1 MGDYQIL
8 NRFTAENIQKATVGL
23 LHYLGIA
30 TDLVTEKQVA
40 ITDLVEQPTKAVL
53 EICRKIHES
62 YLVCSI
68 SDRTFSDEEQD
79 ETLDEVKENIGK
91 YDQMLVFAVDL
102 HEDTKLC
109 RTEMATLTRALNRAS
124 KAAPVVVVFRYYDDG
139 EVRFAL
145 SLCERTAY
153 LQAGHTGEKVGR
165 VNILRGI
172 NPQKT
177 HAGHI
182 RILEDMRLEKKDKSF
197 EGVYQ
202 KWLGVFDND
211 VLTNKFYEEL
221 QNWYFW
227 ALKPECRV
235 SFPND
240 VASDSDDDKYNPQ
253 NIIRLITRL
262 IFVWFLRQKGLVP
275 KELFKPDSLDRLL
288 KDFKPEDLNSS
299 TYYRAVLQNLFFAT
313 LNKKIEEREFMSDE
327 FIMNRNKGKHDVKT
341 FMRHASDL
349 QVSKE
354 EFIELLHPV
363 PFMNN
368 SLFECLDNK
377 EQNGHVYNWDGFS
390 DSKKPQ
396 KQAFVPNYLF
406 FAEDVYIDLSEEYG
420 KAAASSIKVSGI
432 INILSKYTFTVEENT
447 PLDVDVAL
455 DPELLGKVFENLL
468 AAYNPET
475 KETVRKSTGSYY
487 TPRPIV
493 QYMVDES
500 LIAYLKKQVD
510 GVSEDTLRSLLS
522 YTDDDVANPLDRKQ
536 TRRLVDAIFR
546 CKVLDPACGSGAFP
560 MGMLQQ
566 MAHLLS
572 RVDSDNSI
580 WEEVVIDNA
589 IRYEN
594 TIDTMSDEEK
604 AERQAEREKVFA
616 LSVDYPDYARKLYLI
631 ENCIYGV
638 DLQSIAVQI
647 SRLRFFISLV
657 CEQQPT
663 DDATDNYGI
672 HPLPNLEMKFVCA
685 NTLVKLENI
694 SETRE
699 LFANNGIIKLIQDL
713 KGVRHELF
721 VVTNSH
727 VKKRLLSEDKTIRN
741 QIMLSTGDCYTRDT
755 EEKIARHEAGLEE
768 CEKEMR
774 IAERMSDEVITQ
786 AVTQDLF
793 GEKEEVISSSLKQK
807 KIKDINQRISYA
819 KREIKRLK
827 DSLNSGRDKAMRL
840 AKQLTDWNPYDQ
852 NLSSPF
858 FDADWMFGVTDGFDV
873 VIGNP
878 PYIQLQS
885 NGGELAA
892 LYEGANYKSFA
903 RTGDIYCL
911 FYEHGWEM
919 LSEGGLLCFITSNK
933 WMRAGYGEKL
943 RAFLSE
949 STNPELLI
957 DFSGLKIFESA
968 TVDVNILLF
977 SRQQNKGQ
985 TICAVTAKQSRCCI
999 ENLSLFVQQQHSTCE
1014 FNTSDSWVILSPIEQ
1029 SIKRKIEA
1037 VGTPLKDWDIQIY
1050 RGVLTGYNEAFII
1063 STEKR
1068 NEILSNCLTA
1078 DERSRTEELIRPILR
1093 GRDIKRYGYD
1103 WAGLWLIATFPS
1115 RHYNIDEYP
1124 AVKDYLLSFGIE
1136 RLEQTGK
1143 THTINGEKIKSR
1155 KKTNNKW
1162 FETQDSIS
1170 YWDDFNKPKVIY
1182 PNMTKYM
1189 PFVYD
1194 ERGYVTNQKCFI
1206 ITGCGIAFLAAFLN
1220 SSLFKYCFRDSFPE
1234 LQGGTR
1240 EMSKIFFD
1248 KIPVIKVDDTT
1259 ESRFCSLIKDIQEDY
1274 SKEKAISLDQRLF
1287 DLYNLTDEER
1297 STIGF
1302 VEIQ

>member
-30 TDLVTEKQVA
+30 TDIITEEQVA
-40 ITDLVEQPTKAVL
+40 ITDLVEQPTKAVQ
-53 EICRKIHES
+53 EICRKIRES

-102 HEDTKLC
+102 QEDTKLC

-177 HAGHI
+177 HTGHI

-211 VLTNKFYEEL
+211 VLTNQFYEEL

-275 KELFKPDSLDRLL
+275 KELFKRDSLARLL
-288 KDFKPEDLNSS
+288 KNFKPEDLNSS

-354 EFIELLHPV
+354 EFVELLHPV

-420 KAAASSIKVSGI
+420 RATASSVKVSGI

-522 YTDDDVANPLDRKQ
+522 YTDDDAANPLDREQ

-580 WEEVVIDNA
+580 WEEVIIDNA

-663 DDATDNYGI
+663 DDAADNYGI

-699 LFANNGIIKLIQDL
+699 LFANDDIIKLIQEL

-727 VKKRLLSEDKTIRN
+727 VKKRLLTKDKTIRD
-741 QIMLSTGDCYTRDT
+741 QIMLSTGDCYTRGT
-755 EEKIARHEAGLEE
+755 EEKIARHRAGLAKCAEE
-768 CEKEMR
+768 MK

-793 GEKEEVISSSLKQK
+793 GEKEEVVSFSPKQN
-807 KIKDINQRISYA
+807 KIKAINQRISYIN
-819 KREIKRLK
+819 REIKRLQ

-858 FDADWMFGVTDGFDV
+858 FDADWMFGVTDGFDM

-919 LSEGGLLCFITSNK
+919 LSEGGSLCFITSNK

-977 SRQQNKGQ
+977 SRQQNMGQ
-985 TICAVTAKQSRCCI
+985 TICAVTAKQPRSCI
-999 ENLSLFVQQQHSTCE
+999 ENLSVFVQQHHSVCSFTS
-1014 FNTSDSWVILSPIEQ
+1014 SDSWVILSEIEQ

-1037 VGTPLKDWDIQIY
+1037 VGTPLKEWDINIY

-1068 NEILSNCLTA
+1068 NEILENCQTE
-1078 DERSRTEELIRPILR
+1078 DERKRTEELIRPILR

-1103 WAGLWLIATFPS
+1103 WAGLYLIATFPS
-1115 RHYNIDEYP
+1115 RHYDIEKYP
-1124 AVKDYLLSFGIE
+1124 AVKNYLLSFGIE

-1143 THTINGEKIKSR
+1143 IHIVNGEKIKAR

-1170 YWDDFNKPKVIY
+1170 YWDDFNKPKLFYADISQQLCFAY
-1182 PNMTKYM
+1182 CEKTMFCNNTTY
-1189 PFVYD
+1189 FISCRD
-1194 ERGYVTNQKCFI
+1194 EVTLRYLQMY
-1206 ITGCGIAFLAAFLN
+1206 LN
-1220 SSLFKYCFRDSFPE
+1220 SSIIDWYYRTLSVQLGTAAVRMFSIYVLRIPIPSDKNNNIYDAYHLSKNEIEFIES
-1234 LQGGTR
+1234 LQ
-1240 EMSKIFFD
+1240 
-1248 KIPVIKVDDTT
+1248 
-1259 ESRFCSLIKDIQEDY
+1259 IQ
-1274 SKEKAISLDQRLF
+1274 
-1287 DLYNLTDEER
+1287 
-1297 STIGF
+1297 
-1302 VEIQ
+1302 

>member
-30 TDLVTEKQVA
+30 TDIITEEQVA
-40 ITDLVEQPTKAVL
+40 ITDLVEQPTKAVQ
-53 EICRKIHES
+53 EICRKIRES

-177 HAGHI
+177 HTGHI

-211 VLTNKFYEEL
+211 VLTNQFYEEL

-275 KELFKPDSLDRLL
+275 KELFKRDSLARLL
-288 KDFKPEDLNSS
+288 KNFKPEDLNSS

-327 FIMNRNKGKHDVKT
+327 FVMNRNKGKHDVKT

-390 DSKKPQ
+390 DSNKPQ

-420 KAAASSIKVSGI
+420 RATASSVKVSGI

-522 YTDDDVANPLDRKQ
+522 YTDDDAANPLDREQ

-580 WEEVVIDNA
+580 WEEVIIDNA

-663 DDATDNYGI
+663 DDAADNYGI

-699 LFANNGIIKLIQDL
+699 LFANDDIIKLIQEL

-727 VKKRLLSEDKTIRN
+727 VKKRLLTKDKTIRD
-741 QIMLSTGDCYTRDT
+741 QIMLSTGDCYTRGT
-755 EEKIARHEAGLEE
+755 EEKIARHRAGLAKCAEE
-768 CEKEMR
+768 MK

-793 GEKEEVISSSLKQK
+793 GEKEEVVSFSPKQN
-807 KIKDINQRISYA
+807 KIKAINQRISYIN
-819 KREIKRLK
+819 REIKRLQ

-878 PYIQLQS
+878 PYVIVGATDPLLAKYKATFNVANQGKVNLFRLFFEQALNLLAIGGVLSFITPNTYLADKSKKLRDLLLKTNIIEIIEYTEKDRVFKNVGQAVATIVLSKDKIREDVKIKTDKHGYQVVKQSDFKNATEEHYFLPVNSVIRKIALQK
-885 NGGELAA
+885 GRLTDKF
-892 LYEGANYKSFA
+892 LIHK
-903 RTGDIYCL
+903 GDINVA
-911 FYEHGWEM
+911 
-919 LSEGGLLCFITSNK
+919 TK
-933 WMRAGYGEKL
+933 AG
-943 RAFLSE
+943 F
-949 STNPELLI
+949 
-957 DFSGLKIFESA
+957 
-968 TVDVNILLF
+968 
-977 SRQQNKGQ
+977 
-985 TICAVTAKQSRCCI
+985 
-999 ENLSLFVQQQHSTCE
+999 
-1014 FNTSDSWVILSPIEQ
+1014 
-1029 SIKRKIEA
+1029 
-1037 VGTPLKDWDIQIY
+1037 
-1050 RGVLTGYNEAFII
+1050 
-1063 STEKR
+1063 
-1068 NEILSNCLTA
+1068 
-1078 DERSRTEELIRPILR
+1078 
-1093 GRDIKRYGYD
+1093 
-1103 WAGLWLIATFPS
+1103 
-1115 RHYNIDEYP
+1115 
-1124 AVKDYLLSFGIE
+1124 
-1136 RLEQTGK
+1136 
-1143 THTINGEKIKSR
+1143 
-1155 KKTNNKW
+1155 
-1162 FETQDSIS
+1162 
-1170 YWDDFNKPKVIY
+1170 
-1182 PNMTKYM
+1182 
-1189 PFVYD
+1189 
-1194 ERGYVTNQKCFI
+1194 
-1206 ITGCGIAFLAAFLN
+1206 
-1220 SSLFKYCFRDSFPE
+1220 
-1234 LQGGTR
+1234 
-1240 EMSKIFFD
+1240 
-1248 KIPVIKVDDTT
+1248 
-1259 ESRFCSLIKDIQEDY
+1259 Y
-1274 SKEKAISLDQRLF
+1274 SKEKVPNSMLMWRGNHVGKWINTSMPNEWCRTEAETNRKHYLKDRIMLQDVSNQSQKFRTKAFVSKAGYMCGDTIQYLVPIDNISVELFAYLGLINSKTFNYYFNYYSFTNHITTTELERIPIPSLTKEIEALLVSKVKSILEKITHFEDIHADERAI
-1287 DLYNLTDEER
+1287 DLLVYKLYGLTYDEVKIVDPE
-1297 STIGF
+1297 TDIT
-1302 VEIQ
+1302 EEEYDA

>member
-1 MGDYQIL
+1 MSDYQIL
-8 NRFTAENIQKATVGL
+8 NRFIADNIQKATVGL

-30 TDLVTEKQVA
+30 TDLITEEQVA
-40 ITDLVEQPTKAVL
+40 ITDLVEQPTKAVQ
-53 EICRKIHES
+53 EICRKIRES

-109 RTEMATLTRALNRAS
+109 RTEMATLNRALNRAS
-124 KAAPVVVVFRYYDDG
+124 KAAPVVVVFRYYDNG

-211 VLTNKFYEEL
+211 VLTNQFYKEL

-240 VASDSDDDKYNPQ
+240 VASDIDDDKYNPQ

-275 KELFKPDSLDRLL
+275 KDLFKRDSLARLL
-288 KDFKPEDLNSS
+288 KNFKPEDLNSS

-420 KAAASSIKVSGI
+420 KPAASSVKVSGI

-522 YTDDDVANPLDRKQ
+522 YSDDDAVNPLDREQ

-560 MGMLQQ
+560 MGILQQ

-572 RVDSDNSI
+572 RVDSDNRI

-663 DDATDNYGI
+663 DDASDNYGI

-699 LFANNGIIKLIQDL
+699 LFANDEIIKLIQEL

-727 VKKRLLSEDKTIRN
+727 VKKRLLSKDKTIRD

-755 EEKIARHEAGLEE
+755 EEKIARHKAGLAE
-768 CEKEMR
+768 CAKEMR

-793 GEKEEVISSSLKQK
+793 GDKEEVISYSPKQN
-807 KIKDINQRISYA
+807 KIKAINQRISYI
-819 KREIKRLK
+819 KREIKRLQ

-878 PYIQLQS
+878 PYISAPTQVADPTLLKQREYLANCNDYETLYQKWDLYIPFMEYGVKSLNNGGCFSMIVPYPVTNQLYAKVFRHWLMTNYDIIEIVDLNGTKVFENATVSNVVLFARGISSTHQTYISHIDDKGTIHRSFLQPHDKMLQDEKTQVWNLTQEQRIGKRHPEMLTLGDYCYVSKGMVLNADEKTAKGAFKKDELISETKDDVHCRPYVEAKDIERYAIKRVRYLEYNTDRVPDKLSRPTFRELYDRPKLICNRLGGLKLMIDAETYYLQS
-885 NGGELAA
+885 DSSFICMKWADLASV
-892 LYEGANYKSFA
+892 NNKS
-903 RTGDIYCL
+903 
-911 FYEHGWEM
+911 
-919 LSEGGLLCFITSNK
+919 ITSSVK
-933 WMRAGYGEKL
+933 KFCTKPRKEMEVLSQDMDL
-943 RAFLSE
+943 RFL
-949 STNPELLI
+949 L
-957 DFSGLKIFESA
+957 
-968 TVDVNILLF
+968 
-977 SRQQNKGQ
+977 
-985 TICAVTAKQSRCCI
+985 
-999 ENLSLFVQQQHSTCE
+999 
-1014 FNTSDSWVILSPIEQ
+1014 
-1029 SIKRKIEA
+1029 
-1037 VGTPLKDWDIQIY
+1037 
-1050 RGVLTGYNEAFII
+1050 GVLNSTYASVLLNDLRGGDYHIYPEHIRSIAIPPAASSEQATII
-1063 STEKR
+1063 DLVDR
-1068 NEILSNCLTA
+1068 ILAVKQADPQADTSA
-1078 DERSRTEELIRPILR
+1078 DERVIDMLVYKLYGLTYDEVKIVDPETDITEEE
-1093 GRDIKRYGYD
+1093 YD
-1103 WAGLWLIATFPS
+1103 A
-1115 RHYNIDEYP
+1115 
-1124 AVKDYLLSFGIE
+1124 
-1136 RLEQTGK
+1136 
-1143 THTINGEKIKSR
+1143 
-1155 KKTNNKW
+1155 
-1162 FETQDSIS
+1162 
-1170 YWDDFNKPKVIY
+1170 
-1182 PNMTKYM
+1182 
-1189 PFVYD
+1189 
-1194 ERGYVTNQKCFI
+1194 
-1206 ITGCGIAFLAAFLN
+1206 
-1220 SSLFKYCFRDSFPE
+1220 
-1234 LQGGTR
+1234 
-1240 EMSKIFFD
+1240 
-1248 KIPVIKVDDTT
+1248 
-1259 ESRFCSLIKDIQEDY
+1259 
-1274 SKEKAISLDQRLF
+1274 
-1287 DLYNLTDEER
+1287 
-1297 STIGF
+1297 
-1302 VEIQ
+1302 

>member
-30 TDLVTEKQVA
+30 TDIITEEQVA
-40 ITDLVEQPTKAVL
+40 ITDLVEQPTKAVQ
-53 EICRKIHES
+53 EICRKIRES

-102 HEDTKLC
+102 QEDTKLC

-177 HAGHI
+177 HTGHI

-211 VLTNKFYEEL
+211 VLTNQFYEEL

-275 KELFKPDSLDRLL
+275 KELFKRDSLARLL
-288 KDFKPEDLNSS
+288 KNFKPEDLNSS

-354 EFIELLHPV
+354 EFVELLHPV

-420 KAAASSIKVSGI
+420 RATASSVKVSGI

-522 YTDDDVANPLDRKQ
+522 YTDDDAANPLDREQ

-580 WEEVVIDNA
+580 WEEVIIDNA

-663 DDATDNYGI
+663 DDAADNYGI

-699 LFANNGIIKLIQDL
+699 LFANDDIIKLIQEL

-727 VKKRLLSEDKTIRN
+727 VKKRLLTKDKTIRD
-741 QIMLSTGDCYTRDT
+741 QIMLSTGDCYTRGT
-755 EEKIARHEAGLEE
+755 EEKIARHRAGLEKCAE
-768 CEKEMR
+768 EMK

-793 GEKEEVISSSLKQK
+793 GEKEEVVSFSPKQN
-807 KIKDINQRISYA
+807 KIKAINQRISYIN
-819 KREIKRLK
+819 REIKRLQ

-858 FDADWMFGVTDGFDV
+858 FDADWMFGVTDGFDM

-919 LSEGGLLCFITSNK
+919 LSEGGSLCFITSNK

-977 SRQQNKGQ
+977 SRQQNMGQ
-985 TICAVTAKQSRCCI
+985 TICAVTVKQPRSCI
-999 ENLSLFVQQQHSTCE
+999 ENLSVFVQQHHSVCSFTS
-1014 FNTSDSWVILSPIEQ
+1014 SDSWVILSEIEQ

-1037 VGTPLKDWDIQIY
+1037 VGTPLKDWDIQINY
-1050 RGVLTGYNEAFII
+1050 GIKTGYNDAFII
-1063 STEKR
+1063 TTEKR
-1068 NEILSNCLTA
+1068 DEILSNCADDEERKRTA
-1078 DERSRTEELIRPILR
+1078 ELIRPILR

-1103 WAGLWLIATFPS
+1103 WAGLYLIATFPS
-1115 RHYNIDEYP
+1115 RHYDIEKYP
-1124 AVKDYLLSFGIE
+1124 AVKNYLLSFGIE

-1143 THTINGEKIKSR
+1143 IHIVNGEKIKAR

-1170 YWDDFNKPKVIY
+1170 YWDDFNKPKLFYADISQQLCFAY
-1182 PNMTKYM
+1182 CEKTMFCNNTTY
-1189 PFVYD
+1189 FISCRD
-1194 ERGYVTNQKCFI
+1194 EVTLRYLQMY
-1206 ITGCGIAFLAAFLN
+1206 LN
-1220 SSLFKYCFRDSFPE
+1220 SSIIDWYYRTLSVQLGTAAVRMFSIYVLRIPIPSDKNNNIYDAYHLSKNEIEFIES
-1234 LQGGTR
+1234 LQ
-1240 EMSKIFFD
+1240 
-1248 KIPVIKVDDTT
+1248 
-1259 ESRFCSLIKDIQEDY
+1259 IQ
-1274 SKEKAISLDQRLF
+1274 
-1287 DLYNLTDEER
+1287 
-1297 STIGF
+1297 
-1302 VEIQ
+1302 

>member
-8 NRFTAENIQKATVGL
+8 NRFTAENIQKATVDL

-30 TDLVTEKQVA
+30 TDLITEEQVA

-102 HEDTKLC
+102 HGDTKLC

-153 LQAGHTGEKVGR
+153 LQAGHSGEKVGR

-240 VASDSDDDKYNPQ
+240 ITSDSDDDKYNPQ

-275 KELFKPDSLDRLL
+275 EKLFNRDSLARLL
-288 KDFKPEDLNSS
+288 KNFKPEDLNSS

-349 QVSKE
+349 QVSKK
-354 EFIELLHPV
+354 EFIELLRPV

-420 KAAASSIKVSGI
+420 KPAASSVKVSGI

-447 PLDVDVAL
+447 PLNVDVAL

-522 YTDDDVANPLDRKQ
+522 YTDDDATNPLGCEQ

-604 AERQAEREKVFA
+604 AERRAEREKVFA

-663 DDATDNYGI
+663 DDDTDNYGI

-694 SETRE
+694 SETHE
-699 LFANNGIIKLIQDL
+699 LFANDKIIKRIQEL

-721 VVTNSH
+721 VITNSH
-727 VKKRLLSEDKTIRN
+727 MKKSLLAKDKTIRD

-755 EEKIARHEAGLEE
+755 EEKIARHKAGLAE
-768 CEKEMR
+768 CAKEMK
-774 IAERMSDEVITQ
+774 IAERMSDKVITQ

-793 GEKEEVISSSLKQK
+793 GEKEEVIS
-807 KIKDINQRISYA
+807 
-819 KREIKRLK
+819 
-827 DSLNSGRDKAMRL
+827 
-840 AKQLTDWNPYDQ
+840 
-852 NLSSPF
+852 
-858 FDADWMFGVTDGFDV
+858 
-873 VIGNP
+873 
-878 PYIQLQS
+878 
-885 NGGELAA
+885 
-892 LYEGANYKSFA
+892 
-903 RTGDIYCL
+903 
-911 FYEHGWEM
+911 
-919 LSEGGLLCFITSNK
+919 
-933 WMRAGYGEKL
+933 
-943 RAFLSE
+943 
-949 STNPELLI
+949 
-957 DFSGLKIFESA
+957 FSQA
-968 TVDVNILLF
+968 
-977 SRQQNKGQ
+977 
-985 TICAVTAKQSRCCI
+985 
-999 ENLSLFVQQQHSTCE
+999 
-1014 FNTSDSWVILSPIEQ
+1014 EQ
-1029 SIKRKIEA
+1029 
-1037 VGTPLKDWDIQIY
+1037 D
-1050 RGVLTGYNEAFII
+1050 
-1063 STEKR
+1063 
-1068 NEILSNCLTA
+1068 
-1078 DERSRTEELIRPILR
+1078 
-1093 GRDIKRYGYD
+1093 
-1103 WAGLWLIATFPS
+1103 
-1115 RHYNIDEYP
+1115 
-1124 AVKDYLLSFGIE
+1124 
-1136 RLEQTGK
+1136 
-1143 THTINGEKIKSR
+1143 
-1155 KKTNNKW
+1155 
-1162 FETQDSIS
+1162 
-1170 YWDDFNKPKVIY
+1170 
-1182 PNMTKYM
+1182 
-1189 PFVYD
+1189 
-1194 ERGYVTNQKCFI
+1194 
-1206 ITGCGIAFLAAFLN
+1206 
-1220 SSLFKYCFRDSFPE
+1220 
-1234 LQGGTR
+1234 
-1240 EMSKIFFD
+1240 
-1248 KIPVIKVDDTT
+1248 
-1259 ESRFCSLIKDIQEDY
+1259 
-1274 SKEKAISLDQRLF
+1274 
-1287 DLYNLTDEER
+1287 
-1297 STIGF
+1297 
-1302 VEIQ
+1302 

>member
-30 TDLVTEKQVA
+30 TDLITEEQVA

-79 ETLDEVKENIGK
+79 ETLDEVKENIDK

-227 ALKPECRV
+227 ALKPECRI

-275 KELFKPDSLDRLL
+275 KELFKRDSLARLL
-288 KDFKPEDLNSS
+288 KNFKPEDLNSS
-299 TYYRAVLQNLFFAT
+299 TYYRTVLQNLFFAT
-313 LNKKIEEREFMSDE
+313 LNKKIEEREFMYNE

-420 KAAASSIKVSGI
+420 KPAASSVKVSGI

-522 YTDDDVANPLDRKQ
+522 YTDDDAANPLDRKQ

-699 LFANNGIIKLIQDL
+699 LFANDDIIKLIQKL

-727 VKKRLLSEDKTIRN
+727 VKKRLLSKDKTIRDK
-741 QIMLSTGDCYTRDT
+741 IMLSTGDCYTRDT
-755 EEKIARHEAGLEE
+755 EEKIARHEAGLAECAEE
-768 CEKEMR
+768 IK

-793 GEKEEVISSSLKQK
+793 GEKEEVISYSPKQD
-807 KIKDINQRISYA
+807 KIKDINQRISYI
-819 KREIKRLK
+819 KREIKRLR

-878 PYIQLQS
+878 PYISSKGLS
-885 NGGELAA
+885 NTAKA
-892 LYEGANYKSFA
+892 LYADKFKTAVKQFDLYSLFIEFA
-903 RTGDIYCL
+903 FCAAKNN
-911 FYEHGWEM
+911 
-919 LSEGGLLCFITSNK
+919 GLTSYIVPDSLIGRSNFALTRRLLLRESIILK
-933 WMRAGYGEKL
+933 WVHL
-943 RAFLSE
+943 
-949 STNPELLI
+949 NNV
-957 DFSGLKIFESA
+957 FESA
-968 TVDVNILLF
+968 TV
-977 SRQQNKGQ
+977 S
-985 TICAVTAKQSRCCI
+985 S
-999 ENLSLFVQQQHSTCE
+999 
-1014 FNTSDSWVILSPIEQ
+1014 
-1029 SIKRKIEA
+1029 
-1037 VGTPLKDWDIQIY
+1037 
-1050 RGVLTGYNEAFII
+1050 
-1063 STEKR
+1063 
-1068 NEILSNCLTA
+1068 
-1078 DERSRTEELIRPILR
+1078 
-1093 GRDIKRYGYD
+1093 
-1103 WAGLWLIATFPS
+1103 
-1115 RHYNIDEYP
+1115 
-1124 AVKDYLLSFGIE
+1124 
-1136 RLEQTGK
+1136 
-1143 THTINGEKIKSR
+1143 
-1155 KKTNNKW
+1155 
-1162 FETQDSIS
+1162 
-1170 YWDDFNKPKVIY
+1170 VIY
-1182 PNMTKYM
+1182 VANK
-1189 PFVYD
+1189 
-1194 ERGYVTNQKCFI
+1194 Q
-1206 ITGCGIAFLAAFLN
+1206 
-1220 SSLFKYCFRDSFPE
+1220 
-1234 LQGGTR
+1234 
-1240 EMSKIFFD
+1240 
-1248 KIPVIKVDDTT
+1248 
-1259 ESRFCSLIKDIQEDY
+1259 IQEDY
-1274 SKEKAISLDQRLF
+1274 NFIYEKAENVNYWTLGRTNKVLINSVVAIKNEDCKIIFESSTSLRLYQKILDNSKLNSVMDMWRGEELGRKAECLSDTYYAGYLPILKGGDVHRYEPTNRSFYIDPRDVYKNLEFYKAEKILIRQLGDSINATIDYDGCITLQSVYCLKINKYGKNLRLEFLLGLLNSRLF
-1287 DLYNLTDEER
+1287 DFIYKMISGDKQLFKRIILANIKNLPLPSTFSNQHPIIILVDRILAAKQTDPRVDTSADERAINLLVYKLYGLTYDEVKIVDPETDITEEEYNL
-1297 STIGF
+1297 
-1302 VEIQ
+1302 

>member
-30 TDLVTEKQVA
+30 TDIITEEQVA
-40 ITDLVEQPTKAVL
+40 ITDLAEQPTKAVQ
-53 EICRKIHES
+53 EICRKIRES

-177 HAGHI
+177 HTGHI

-211 VLTNKFYEEL
+211 VLTNQFYEEL

-275 KELFKPDSLDRLL
+275 KELFKRDSLARLL
-288 KDFKPEDLNSS
+288 KNFKPEDLNSS

-327 FIMNRNKGKHDVKT
+327 FVMNRNKGKHDVKT

-390 DSKKPQ
+390 DSNKPQ

-420 KAAASSIKVSGI
+420 KAAASSVKVSGI

-475 KETVRKSTGSYY
+475 KKSARKSTGSFY

-522 YTDDDVANPLDRKQ
+522 YTDDDAVNPLDREQ

-663 DDATDNYGI
+663 DDAADNYGI

-699 LFANNGIIKLIQDL
+699 LFANDKIIKLIQEL

-727 VKKRLLSEDKTIRN
+727 VKKRLLTKDKTIRD

-755 EEKIARHEAGLEE
+755 EEKIARHRAGLAKCAEE
-768 CEKEMR
+768 MK

-793 GEKEEVISSSLKQK
+793 GEKEEVISYSPKQN
-807 KIKDINQRISYA
+807 KIKAINQRISYI
-819 KREIKRLK
+819 KREIKRLQ

-878 PYIQLQS
+878 PYAQVPKGMVREEDYPYSEGKDTGKQNLYKLFVEAGYNLLKDSGIANLIVQSSLMGDVSAAYTRELLLLHSSLKKVVEFPKTIKSSDEDRAFASVLQGTCIAMFEKVANPDEIVYIS
-885 NGGELAA
+885 IHNSQQSLKAPIFGTISARNIYDFSPLHEIPIITEAAMPIYIKVKSDKEPLKMVLIDSAQGNINTIHLSKILASEPTNA
-892 LYEGANYKSFA
+892 FIAKGAHIHRYHLDK
-903 RTGDIYCL
+903 DL
-911 FYEHGWEM
+911 FYCQYND
-919 LSEGGLLCFITSNK
+919 LSEKIFKKNIGKNLVLTQNITGTTDTHRIHAAWLECRSTNIVLLDSVNISYLPSPEVAAYITGLLNS
-933 WMRAGYGEKL
+933 KL
-943 RAFLSE
+943 LDWIFRVT
-949 STNPELLI
+949 STNNH
-957 DFSGLKIFESA
+957 
-968 TVDVNILLF
+968 VNIYELNNLPLCKA
-977 SRQQNKGQ
+977 SEEQKKSIASLVRQ
-985 TICAVTAKQSRCCI
+985 IM
-999 ENLSLFVQQQHSTCE
+999 
-1014 FNTSDSWVILSPIEQ
+1014 D
-1029 SIKRKIEA
+1029 
-1037 VGTPLKDWDIQIY
+1037 LKETDNNADI
-1050 RGVLTGYNEAFII
+1050 
-1063 STEKR
+1063 S
-1068 NEILSNCLTA
+1068 A
-1078 DERSRTEELIRPILR
+1078 DERAIDLLVYKLYDLTYDEVKIVDPETDITEEE
-1093 GRDIKRYGYD
+1093 YD
-1103 WAGLWLIATFPS
+1103 A
-1115 RHYNIDEYP
+1115 
-1124 AVKDYLLSFGIE
+1124 
-1136 RLEQTGK
+1136 
-1143 THTINGEKIKSR
+1143 
-1155 KKTNNKW
+1155 
-1162 FETQDSIS
+1162 
-1170 YWDDFNKPKVIY
+1170 
-1182 PNMTKYM
+1182 
-1189 PFVYD
+1189 
-1194 ERGYVTNQKCFI
+1194 
-1206 ITGCGIAFLAAFLN
+1206 
-1220 SSLFKYCFRDSFPE
+1220 
-1234 LQGGTR
+1234 
-1240 EMSKIFFD
+1240 
-1248 KIPVIKVDDTT
+1248 
-1259 ESRFCSLIKDIQEDY
+1259 
-1274 SKEKAISLDQRLF
+1274 
-1287 DLYNLTDEER
+1287 
-1297 STIGF
+1297 
-1302 VEIQ
+1302 

>member
-1 MGDYQIL
+1 MSDYQIL
-8 NRFTAENIQKATVGL
+8 NRFIADNIQKATVGL

-30 TDLVTEKQVA
+30 TDLITEEQVA

-53 EICRKIHES
+53 EICRKIRES

-79 ETLDEVKENIGK
+79 ETLDEVKKNIGK

-211 VLTNKFYEEL
+211 VLTNQFYEEL

-240 VASDSDDDKYNPQ
+240 VASDTDDDKYNPQ

-275 KELFKPDSLDRLL
+275 KELFKRDSLARLL
-288 KDFKPEDLNSS
+288 KNFKPEDLNSS

-420 KAAASSIKVSGI
+420 KPAASSVKVSGI

-522 YTDDDVANPLDRKQ
+522 YSDDDAVNPLDREQ

-594 TIDTMSDEEK
+594 TIDTMSNEEK
-604 AERQAEREKVFA
+604 ADRQAEREKVFA

-699 LFANNGIIKLIQDL
+699 LFANDEIIKLIQEL

-727 VKKRLLSEDKTIRN
+727 VKKRLLSKDKTIRD

-755 EEKIARHEAGLEE
+755 EEKIARHKAGLAECAEE
-768 CEKEMR
+768 MK

-793 GEKEEVISSSLKQK
+793 GEKEEVISYSPKQN
-807 KIKDINQRISYA
+807 KIKAINQRISYM
-819 KREIKRLK
+819 KREIKRLQ

-919 LSEGGLLCFITSNK
+919 LTEGGSLCFITSNK

-985 TICAVTAKQSRCCI
+985 TICAVTAKQPRSCI
-999 ENLSLFVQQQHSTCE
+999 ENLSVFVQQQHSICE
-1014 FNTSDSWVILSPIEQ
+1014 FFGSDSWVILSPIEQ

-1037 VGTPLKDWDIQIY
+1037 VGTPLKDWDINIY

-1068 NEILSNCLTA
+1068 NEILENCQTE
-1078 DERSRTEELIRPILR
+1078 DERKRTEELIRPILR

-1103 WAGLWLIATFPS
+1103 WAGLYLIATFPS
-1115 RHYNIDEYP
+1115 RHYDIEKYP
-1124 AVKDYLLSFGIE
+1124 AVKNYLLSFGIE

-1143 THTINGEKIKSR
+1143 IHIVNGEKIKAR

-1170 YWDDFNKPKVIY
+1170 YWDDFNKPKIVWARLMRIAKSDIDAF
-1182 PNMTKYM
+1182 PRFAAVPEAFM
-1189 PFVYD
+1189 VVD
-1194 ERGYVTNQKCFI
+1194 SLCFFSGNYI
-1206 ITGCGIAFLAAFLN
+1206 ESICNALN
-1220 SSLFKYCFRDSFPE
+1220 SEFAAYYFLQNVAILDNGGIQMRQQYVEEMPLPLDILHGQDIASAFKF
-1234 LQGGTR
+1234 
-1240 EMSKIFFD
+1240 
-1248 KIPVIKVDDTT
+1248 T
-1259 ESRFCSLIKDIQEDY
+1259 ETERNFIHTMVEERKKDIL
-1274 SKEKAISLDQRLF
+1274 EKH
-1287 DLYNLTDEER
+1287 
-1297 STIGF
+1297 
-1302 VEIQ
+1302 

>member
-1 MGDYQIL
+1 MSDYQIL

-30 TDLVTEKQVA
+30 TDLITEKQVA

-102 HEDTKLC
+102 HKDTKLC

-240 VASDSDDDKYNPQ
+240 VESDSDDDKYNPQ

-275 KELFKPDSLDRLL
+275 KELFKRDSLARLL
-288 KDFKPEDLNSS
+288 KNFTPEDLDSS

-313 LNKKIEEREFMSDE
+313 LNKKIKEREFMSDE

-390 DSKKPQ
+390 DSNKPQ

-406 FAEDVYIDLSEEYG
+406 FAKDVCIDLSEEYG
-420 KAAASSIKVSGI
+420 KATASSVKVSGI

-510 GVSEDTLRSLLS
+510 GVSEDTLRSLLR
-522 YTDDDVANPLDRKQ
+522 YTDDDAANPLDRKQ

-594 TIDTMSDEEK
+594 TIDTMSNKEK

-699 LFANNGIIKLIQDL
+699 LFANDEIIKLIQEL

-727 VKKRLLSEDKTIRN
+727 VKKRLLEKDKTIRDK
-741 QIMLSTGDCYTRDT
+741 IMLSTGDCYTRDT
-755 EEKIARHEAGLEE
+755 EEKIARHEAGLAE
-768 CEKEMR
+768 CTKEMR

-793 GEKEEVISSSLKQK
+793 GEKEEVISYSPKQN
-807 KIKDINQRISYA
+807 KIKDINQRISYI
-819 KREIKRLK
+819 KREIKRLQ
-827 DSLNSGRDKAMRL
+827 DSLNNGRDKAMRL

-892 LYEGANYKSFA
+892 LYEEANYKSFA

-919 LSEGGLLCFITSNK
+919 LSEGGSLCFITSNK

-949 STNPELLI
+949 NTNPELLI

-985 TICAVTAKQSRCCI
+985 TICAVTAKQPRCCI
-999 ENLSLFVQQQHSTCE
+999 ENLSLFVQQQ
-1014 FNTSDSWVILSPIEQ
+1014 
-1029 SIKRKIEA
+1029 
-1037 VGTPLKDWDIQIY
+1037 
-1050 RGVLTGYNEAFII
+1050 
-1063 STEKR
+1063 
-1068 NEILSNCLTA
+1068 
-1078 DERSRTEELIRPILR
+1078 
-1093 GRDIKRYGYD
+1093 
-1103 WAGLWLIATFPS
+1103 
-1115 RHYNIDEYP
+1115 
-1124 AVKDYLLSFGIE
+1124 
-1136 RLEQTGK
+1136 
-1143 THTINGEKIKSR
+1143 
-1155 KKTNNKW
+1155 
-1162 FETQDSIS
+1162 
-1170 YWDDFNKPKVIY
+1170 
-1182 PNMTKYM
+1182 
-1189 PFVYD
+1189 
-1194 ERGYVTNQKCFI
+1194 
-1206 ITGCGIAFLAAFLN
+1206 
-1220 SSLFKYCFRDSFPE
+1220 
-1234 LQGGTR
+1234 
-1240 EMSKIFFD
+1240 
-1248 KIPVIKVDDTT
+1248 
-1259 ESRFCSLIKDIQEDY
+1259 
-1274 SKEKAISLDQRLF
+1274 
-1287 DLYNLTDEER
+1287 
-1297 STIGF
+1297 
-1302 VEIQ
+1302 

>member
-8 NRFTAENIQKATVGL
+8 NRFIADNIQKATVGL

-30 TDLVTEKQVA
+30 TDLITEEQVA
-40 ITDLVEQPTKAVL
+40 ITDLVEQPTKAVQ

-79 ETLDEVKENIGK
+79 ETLDKMKENIGK

-124 KAAPVVVVFRYYDDG
+124 KAAPVVVVFRYYDNG

-211 VLTNKFYEEL
+211 VLTNQFYKEL

-275 KELFKPDSLDRLL
+275 KELFKRDSLARLL
-288 KDFKPEDLNSS
+288 KNFKPEDINSS

-420 KAAASSIKVSGI
+420 KPAASSVKVSGI

-522 YTDDDVANPLDRKQ
+522 YSDDDAVNPLDREQ

-572 RVDSDNSI
+572 RIDSDNSI

-699 LFANNGIIKLIQDL
+699 LFANDEIIKLIQEL

-727 VKKRLLSEDKTIRN
+727 VKKRLLSKDKTIRD
-741 QIMLSTGDCYTRDT
+741 QIMLSTGECYTRDT
-755 EEKIARHEAGLEE
+755 EEKIARHKAGLAECAEE
-768 CEKEMR
+768 MK

-793 GEKEEVISSSLKQK
+793 GEKEEAISYSPKQN
-807 KIKDINQRISYA
+807 KIKAINQRKALIN
-819 KREIKRLK
+819 REIKRLQ

-878 PYIQLQS
+878 PYKLLTKNNTPSELLSYYIQDYVSIKKCNSKNLYTLFIECATNDFCGTNGLLSYIVPEGLFKTRSYTDCTQIMEKQGSTSQIVTFSNFVFENAVTGSLIFLYQKGIFNLTCKQLHSDAQYGFHETEIRDTSVLKLIESQS
-885 NGGELAA
+885 IPLSEISTTFKGMVVSDRKNSVFSERLNHSNMFLLGKNISKWHIHSCEWTDYDNLKIVGGTKA
-892 LYEGANYKSFA
+892 LVKHNHVPRILIR
-903 RTGDIYCL
+903 RTGDTLCCAFL
-911 FYEHGWEM
+911 EHPALTESTLYSCWSTNKAFNNKY
-919 LSEGGLLCFITSNK
+919 LLGLLNSTLLNYYNKEKNITNQQGFPQIL
-933 WMRAGYGEKL
+933 MTD
-943 RAFLSE
+943 FQ
-949 STNPELLI
+949 ELPI
-957 DFSGLKIFESA
+957 IKADI
-968 TVDVNILLF
+968 T
-977 SRQQNKGQ
+977 RQQP
-985 TICAVTAKQSRCCI
+985 IIELVDRILSAKQSAP
-999 ENLSLFVQQQHSTCE
+999 QTD
-1014 FNTSDSWVILSPIEQ
+1014 TS
-1029 SIKRKIEA
+1029 
-1037 VGTPLKDWDIQIY
+1037 
-1050 RGVLTGYNEAFII
+1050 
-1063 STEKR
+1063 
-1068 NEILSNCLTA
+1068 A
-1078 DERSRTEELIRPILR
+1078 DERAINLLVYKLYGLTYDEVKIVDPETDITEEEYDTE
-1093 GRDIKRYGYD
+1093 DI
-1103 WAGLWLIATFPS
+1103 
-1115 RHYNIDEYP
+1115 
-1124 AVKDYLLSFGIE
+1124 
-1136 RLEQTGK
+1136 
-1143 THTINGEKIKSR
+1143 
-1155 KKTNNKW
+1155 
-1162 FETQDSIS
+1162 
-1170 YWDDFNKPKVIY
+1170 
-1182 PNMTKYM
+1182 
-1189 PFVYD
+1189 
-1194 ERGYVTNQKCFI
+1194 
-1206 ITGCGIAFLAAFLN
+1206 
-1220 SSLFKYCFRDSFPE
+1220 
-1234 LQGGTR
+1234 
-1240 EMSKIFFD
+1240 
-1248 KIPVIKVDDTT
+1248 
-1259 ESRFCSLIKDIQEDY
+1259 
-1274 SKEKAISLDQRLF
+1274 
-1287 DLYNLTDEER
+1287 
-1297 STIGF
+1297 
-1302 VEIQ
+1302 

>member
-30 TDLVTEKQVA
+30 TDLITEGQVA
-40 ITDLVEQPTKAVL
+40 ITDLVEQPTKVVL

-227 ALKPECRV
+227 ALKPECRI

-275 KELFKPDSLDRLL
+275 KELFKRDSLARLL
-288 KDFKPEDLNSS
+288 KNFKPEDLNSS
-299 TYYRAVLQNLFFAT
+299 TYYRTVLQNLFFAT
-313 LNKKIEEREFMSDE
+313 LNKKIEEREFMYNE

-390 DSKKPQ
+390 DSKKLQ

-420 KAAASSIKVSGI
+420 KAAASSVKVSGI

-522 YTDDDVANPLDRKQ
+522 YTDDDDANPLDRKQ
-536 TRRLVDAIFR
+536 TRRLVNAIFR

-699 LFANNGIIKLIQDL
+699 LFANDDIIKLIQKL

-727 VKKRLLSEDKTIRN
+727 VKKRLLSKDKTIRDK
-741 QIMLSTGDCYTRDT
+741 IMLSTGDCYTRDT
-755 EEKIARHEAGLEE
+755 EEKIARHEAGLAECAEE
-768 CEKEMR
+768 IK

-793 GEKEEVISSSLKQK
+793 GEKEEVISYSPKQD
-807 KIKDINQRISYA
+807 KIKDINQRISYI
-819 KREIKRLK
+819 KREIKRLQ

-878 PYIQLQS
+878 PYISVRTKAFDKTLKPYYSGNFKLAVGQYDLYVLFIEKAKEVVNANGVLCYIVPTRLLSNENFMKTRDFLEEQLPVQ
-885 NGGELAA
+885 
-892 LYEGANYKSFA
+892 
-903 RTGDIYCL
+903 L
-911 FYEHGWEM
+911 FVNAE
-919 LSEGGLLCFITSNK
+919 
-933 WMRAGYGEKL
+933 A
-943 RAFLSE
+943 
-949 STNPELLI
+949 P
-957 DFSGLKIFESA
+957 FESA
-968 TVDVNILLF
+968 NVEANIMLC
-977 SRQQNKGQ
+977 QNGANEYVKSYHFDTTTQ
-985 TICAVTAKQSRCCI
+985 VFIFDTLINR
-999 ENLSLFVQQQHSTCE
+999 
-1014 FNTSDSWVILSPIEQ
+1014 DR
-1029 SIKRKIEA
+1029 IKEM
-1037 VGTPLKDWDIQIY
+1037 PFHIY
-1050 RGVLTGYNEAFII
+1050 
-1063 STEKR
+1063 
-1068 NEILSNCLTA
+1068 
-1078 DERSRTEELIRPILR
+1078 
-1093 GRDIKRYGYD
+1093 
-1103 WAGLWLIATFPS
+1103 
-1115 RHYNIDEYP
+1115 
-1124 AVKDYLLSFGIE
+1124 
-1136 RLEQTGK
+1136 
-1143 THTINGEKIKSR
+1143 
-1155 KKTNNKW
+1155 
-1162 FETQDSIS
+1162 
-1170 YWDDFNKPKVIY
+1170 
-1182 PNMTKYM
+1182 

-1194 ERGYVTNQKCFI
+1194 DVTLNLFSRIQNSEVTHLEKWMDIIRGFECGYKDSCISPVLGSHKLIKAEAIKPYVLQVDEVLFCNPDFTNTTKFKTEDVFCTPLRLLTKFCSGVI
-1206 ITGCGIAFLAAFLN
+1206 SFAVDTANYCNTNSVYNCLLHDTNDYKFLLAVLN
-1220 SSLFKYCFRDSFPE
+1220 SKLTTFWFNVGFMNIDGIFPHIQKNQLE
-1234 LQGGTR
+1234 A
-1240 EMSKIFFD
+1240 
-1248 KIPVIKVDDTT
+1248 IPIPHVTG
-1259 ESRFCSLIKDIQEDY
+1259 
-1274 SKEKAISLDQRLF
+1274 
-1287 DLYNLTDEER
+1287 EER
-1297 STIGF
+1297 LRLEQCVDAIIASKQANLDADTSEWTNIIDELIFTHYDVTDKERELINRFFNKNQREGD
-1302 VEIQ
+1302 EIQTV

>member
-1 MGDYQIL
+1 MSDYQIL

-30 TDLVTEKQVA
+30 TDLITEKQVA

-102 HEDTKLC
+102 HKDTKLC

-124 KAAPVVVVFRYYDDG
+124 KAAPVVIVFRYYDDG

-240 VASDSDDDKYNPQ
+240 VESDSDDDKYNPQ

-262 IFVWFLRQKGLVP
+262 IFVWFLRQKGLVL
-275 KELFKPDSLDRLL
+275 KELFKRDSLARLL

-699 LFANNGIIKLIQDL
+699 LFANNEIINLIQDL

-727 VKKRLLSEDKTIRN
+727 VKKRLLEKDKTIRDK
-741 QIMLSTGDCYTRDT
+741 IMLSTGDCYTRDT
-755 EEKIARHEAGLEE
+755 EEKIARHEAGLAE
-768 CEKEMR
+768 CAKEMR

-793 GEKEEVISSSLKQK
+793 GEKEEVISYSPKQN
-807 KIKDINQRISYA
+807 KIKDINQRISYI
-819 KREIKRLK
+819 KREIKRLQ
-827 DSLNSGRDKAMRL
+827 DSLNNGRDKAMRL

-892 LYEGANYKSFA
+892 LYEEANYKSFA

-919 LSEGGLLCFITSNK
+919 LSEGGSLCFITSNK

-949 STNPELLI
+949 NTNPELLI

-985 TICAVTAKQSRCCI
+985 TICAVTAKQPRCCI

-1037 VGTPLKDWDIQIY
+1037 VGTPLKEWGIQIY

-1103 WAGLWLIATFPS
+1103 WAGLWLINTHNGIKGVKE
-1115 RHYNIDEYP
+1115 RIHIEDYP
-1124 AVKDYLLSFGIE
+1124 AIKVHLDQYWPKISKRADKGDTPYNLRNCAYMEDFSKPKIIYSEITQGSAFVLDENKILLT
-1136 RLEQTGK
+1136 LQTGYILVGK
-1143 THTINGEKIKSR
+1143 HLE
-1155 KKTNNKW
+1155 W
-1162 FETQDSIS
+1162 LIS
-1170 YWDDFNKPKVIY
+1170 N
-1182 PNMTKYM
+1182 
-1189 PFVYD
+1189 
-1194 ERGYVTNQKCFI
+1194 
-1206 ITGCGIAFLAAFLN
+1206 LN
-1220 SSLFKYCFRDSFPE
+1220 STLIEWAFRSF
-1234 LQGGTR
+1234 
-1240 EMSKIFFD
+1240 
-1248 KIPVIKVDDTT
+1248 
-1259 ESRFCSLIKDIQEDY
+1259 Y
-1274 SKEKAISLDQRLF
+1274 SIALGNRGLRWLKQYIEILPIVKPTPTQEKALTSLLKSGDYVAIDNFIYQ
-1287 DLYNLTDEER
+1287 LYNLTSEEISFIENR
-1297 STIGF
+1297 
-1302 VEIQ
+1302 ED